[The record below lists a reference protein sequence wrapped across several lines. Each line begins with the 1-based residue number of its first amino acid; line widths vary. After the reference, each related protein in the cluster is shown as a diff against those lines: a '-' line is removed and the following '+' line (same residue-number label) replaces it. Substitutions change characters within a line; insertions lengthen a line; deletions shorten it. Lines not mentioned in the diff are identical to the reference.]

1 MLEGRVGLVTGSSR
15 GLGRGIAVAL
25 GRRGASVVVNYL
37 SRDDEAAET
46 VRRVIAAGG
55 DAWPYRADVTD
66 PVQVGA
72 LVDAVLQRHGRL
84 DVLVNNV
91 GMFLWRDV
99 AQQSVEEWQSVVA
112 SNLSSVFYTCR
123 AVLAPMRA
131 QRWGRIVN
139 LGITGGQHT
148 DPAPHMAAY
157 VAAKAGM
164 IAFSRCLALE
174 EARHGITVNV
184 VCPGVV
190 RDPDRPREA
199 ARNIS
204 DPDVP
209 VGRPGTAEDVAHA
222 VVFFLGEEA
231 DFVTGAVLEVNG
243 GWRG

>member
-1 MLEGRVGLVTGSSR
+1 MG
-15 GLGRGIAVAL
+15 
-25 GRRGASVVVNYL
+25 
-37 SRDDEAAET
+37 
-46 VRRVIAAGG
+46 
-55 DAWPYRADVTD
+55 
-66 PVQVGA
+66 
-72 LVDAVLQRHGRL
+72 HGRL
-84 DVLVNNV
+84 DALVNNV
-91 GMFLWRDV
+91 GMFQWRDV
-99 AQQSVEEWQSVVA
+99 ADQSVEEWQSVVA

-123 AVLAPMRA
+123 AALPAMRA

-148 DPAPHMAAY
+148 SPAPHMAAY

-190 RDPDRPREA
+190 RNPDRSRED
-199 ARNIS
+199 ARGIS

-209 VGRPGTAEDVAHA
+209 VGRPGTAEDVANA
-222 VVFFLGEEA
+222 VLFFLGEEA

>member
-1 MLEGRVGLVTGSSR
+1 VLEGRVALVTGSSR

-25 GRRGASVVVNYL
+25 GRRGARVVVNYL

-46 VRRVIAAGG
+46 VRRVTAGGG

-66 PVQVGA
+66 PVQVRA
-72 LVDAVLQRHGRL
+72 LVDAVLQRHDRL

-99 AQQSVEEWQSVVA
+99 AEQSVEEWQTVVE

-131 QRWGRIVN
+131 RRWGRIVN
-139 LGITGGQHT
+139 LGITGGQYT

-190 RDPDRPREA
+190 PDPDRSREE
-199 ARNIS
+199 ARGIS

-209 VGRPGTAEDVAHA
+209 AGRPGTAEDVANA
-222 VVFFLGEEA
+222 VLFFLDGEA